1 MSSTTASFRV
11 RRVHGREDM
20 RVLTRTDGEMR
31 YKYPPYLSISRLLY
45 HPHPH
50 FQITKNR
57 RGLGPCLFLPSLPL
71 KVYERASHVVLP
83 RVRIQVHTSQP
94 TMSGS
99 ALLSNFNCL
108 PRMVFCSVPESE
120 ITGVNEP
127 CAVIFNHVSKTT
139 KKCTAALSCVV
150 LLSPVLKYA

>member
-1 MSSTTASFRV
+1 LDCRCVIGVWECRGIYMSSTTASFRV
-11 RRVHGREDM
+11 RRVHGREDKT
-20 RVLTRTDGEMR
+20 VLTRTDGEMR
-31 YKYPPYLSISRLLY
+31 YKYPPYLSLSRLLY

-57 RGLGPCLFLPSLPL
+57 RGLGPCLFLPSFPL

-99 ALLSNFNCL
+99 ALLSISTVCHEWCSTTSQKLPKSAQRHSHVWFCCL
-108 PRMVFCSVPESE
+108 L
-120 ITGVNEP
+120 I
-127 CAVIFNHVSKTT
+127 
-139 KKCTAALSCVV
+139 
-150 LLSPVLKYA
+150 

>member
-1 MSSTTASFRV
+1 VIGVWECRGIYMSSTTASFRV

-31 YKYPPYLSISRLLY
+31 YKYPPFPSLSRLLH

-71 KVYERASHVVLP
+71 KVYERASHVVLLS
-83 RVRIQVHTSQP
+83 VFQKLKSK
-94 TMSGS
+94 MSLRQS
-99 ALLSNFNCL
+99 
-108 PRMVFCSVPESE
+108 M
-120 ITGVNEP
+120 
-127 CAVIFNHVSKTT
+127 CASH
-139 KKCTAALSCVV
+139 
-150 LLSPVLKYA
+150 PVLHDQIYLRQPDLFKFRTVC